1 MIDKSVKYKPIHR
14 LFIANR
20 GEIAVRIHQTAKEMG
35 ITTIGVITKSELQTP
50 ADEEVFIEGDTLTQ
64 TYLNIDAI
72 INAALIK
79 KADAIHPG
87 YGFLSENP
95 AFAEATHKAGLIF
108 VGPTADVIREIGDKT
123 NARILAQS
131 LDIPV
136 TKGFFGTAEE
146 IYKQKKELPY
156 PLLIKAAA
164 GGGGKGMTMVDSVH
178 ELEKKLKQAE
188 REAERYFGDKTLLV
202 ANLDI

>member
-1 MIDKSVKYKPIHR
+1 MKKIKLGGTMFKKI
-14 LFIANR
+14 LIANR

-50 ADEEVFIEGDTLTQ
+50 ADEEVFIEGDTLAQ

-136 TKGFFGTAEE
+136 TKDFLEQ
-146 IYKQKKELPY
+146 QKRYTNRRKNY
-156 PLLIKAAA
+156 PIL
-164 GGGGKGMTMVDSVH
+164 
-178 ELEKKLKQAE
+178 
-188 REAERYFGDKTLLV
+188 Y
-202 ANLDI
+202 